1 VVKKLGFAWRPIR
14 AEMKFPQIKR
24 SLPPVGFSLRPMWR
38 CTMARVI
45 VPIMRSPHK
54 PTSKL
59 RVGCLGRLVVYF
71 VLVGITLLMLL
82 AVFAVGLL
90 SQRKI

>member
-1 VVKKLGFAWRPIR
+1 
-14 AEMKFPQIKR
+14 
-24 SLPPVGFSLRPMWR
+24 
-38 CTMARVI
+38 MARVI
-45 VPIMRSPHK
+45 VPITRSPHK

-59 RVGCLGRLVVYF
+59 CVGCLGRLVVYC

-82 AVFAVGLL
+82 AVFAVGLV

>member
-1 VVKKLGFAWRPIR
+1 
-14 AEMKFPQIKR
+14 
-24 SLPPVGFSLRPMWR
+24 
-38 CTMARVI
+38 MARVI